1 MLQNIYRKNLD
12 LPLILLSI
20 IPFSII
26 LGPSISLINVLLISL
41 FFCFY
46 CFNKNLIF
54 HDKKIIILF
63 SIFYLYLIFNSLI
76 SLDISSGFFRNFG
89 FLRFILFFFLINYFF
104 YNSQKINSL
113 FKTWSIVFFIILID
127 IYIERLTGSNIL
139 GFGKIEID
147 GVVQP
152 NGERVVSFFINE
164 PIAGTF
170 ISGFAFIICGYIF
183 TIFRNNNKYK
193 PLSLIIPA
201 LILTGILLT
210 GERSNT
216 IKSFSGIFLFIILID
231 YIKIRNKI
239 FLVLFCLITFFVTI
253 NFSDYVKKRYYGQ
266 IYKPIIN
273 KEIRDWYLNKNLY
286 LKLYRSGISVFKN
299 YPLFGVGNKNY
310 RVETCD
316 SSKNKINQ
324 DYICLT
330 HPHQIYIEMLSEHGI
345 FGTAIIL
352 SIFFYLIFRILKKII
367 HSQNYIQIGAFVYVL
382 INFLPFLPTG
392 SFFSD
397 FNLTLFMIN
406 FSLMYAVNKKTN
418 VFFKN

>member
-1 MLQNIYRKNLD
+1 M
-12 LPLILLSI
+12 
-20 IPFSII
+20 
-26 LGPSISLINVLLISL
+26 
-41 FFCFY
+41 
-46 CFNKNLIF
+46 
-54 HDKKIIILF
+54 
-63 SIFYLYLIFNSLI
+63 
-76 SLDISSGFFRNFG
+76 
-89 FLRFILFFFLINYFF
+89 
-104 YNSQKINSL
+104 
-113 FKTWSIVFFIILID
+113 ID

-286 LKLYRSGISVFKN
+286 LKLYRSGISV
-299 YPLFGVGNKNY
+299 
-310 RVETCD
+310 
-316 SSKNKINQ
+316 
-324 DYICLT
+324 
-330 HPHQIYIEMLSEHGI
+330 
-345 FGTAIIL
+345 
-352 SIFFYLIFRILKKII
+352 
-367 HSQNYIQIGAFVYVL
+367 
-382 INFLPFLPTG
+382 
-392 SFFSD
+392 
-397 FNLTLFMIN
+397 
-406 FSLMYAVNKKTN
+406 
-418 VFFKN
+418 